1 MTTAAGQYLLTLIN
15 DWRTKL
21 RCLEPWEI
29 TVDTESDYT
38 CQINVDAKTKR
49 AVFFPCPDSDV
60 DDVQYVIHELLH
72 VALADL
78 RSVPVAHHLKHRARE
93 EQLVQDLETMIFGA
107 RYGADHCGEG

>member
-1 MTTAAGQYLLTLIN
+1 MSTAAGQYLLTIIN

-21 RCLEPWEI
+21 RCLEAWTI

-38 CQINVDAKTKR
+38 CQIHIDAKTQT
-49 AVFFPCPDSDV
+49 ATFFLCPDQDV

-72 VALADL
+72 VAIRDL
-78 RSVPVAHHLKHRARE
+78 RSVPEAHHLKHRARE
-93 EQLVQDLETMIFGA
+93 EQLVQDLEALIFGA